1 MVMDPRIRSLFL
13 EMIGECLN
21 RYNWLLDQFPPDVEE
36 MPKAPEAELLIRS
49 GLCFTF
55 LSVCLS
61 RKLDTR
67 DIDKVDDI
75 LDNILPIVRPRLTEY
90 SFIEG
95 PRSVR
100 PTYYMGETTYIYVK
114 EGILSRRQLCL
125 DIIRYVHDNVP
136 IEHPPYTAA
145 G

>member
-21 RYNWLLDQFPPDVEE
+21 RYNWLLDQFPPGVEE
-36 MPKAPEAELLIRS
+36 MPKAPGAELLIRS

-55 LSVCLS
+55 MHVCLS

-67 DIDKVDDI
+67 DIDNVDDV
-75 LDNILPIVRPRLTEY
+75 LDNILPILRPRLLEY

-95 PRSVR
+95 PRAVR
-100 PTYYMGETTYIYVK
+100 SGSEKEPVYIYVK

-125 DIIRYVHDNVP
+125 SIIKYVHENVP

>member
-1 MVMDPRIRSLFL
+1 MDPRIRSLFL

-21 RYNWLLDQFPPDVEE
+21 RYNWLLDQFPPGVEE
-36 MPKAPEAELLIRS
+36 MPLAEGAEPLIRS

-55 LSVCLS
+55 LSVCVD
-61 RKLDTR
+61 RKIPTCDIE
-67 DIDKVDDI
+67 DIDKV
-75 LDNILPIVRPRLTEY
+75 LERILPIVRPRLREY

-95 PRSVR
+95 PRSNR
-100 PTYYMGETTYIYVK
+100 HIHHGQKTTYVHIK

-125 DIIRYVHDNVP
+125 DIIKYVHDNVP
-136 IEHPPYTAA
+136 IEQPPYTAA